1 MKDKRRRRIPPAKA
15 RAAIVGGLYSGSH
28 PETWCGKCGALRRTV
43 DDSGACGYC
52 RAVAIVR
59 RPVEI
64 ERAKREIKAGESQT
78 P

>member
-15 RAAIVGGLYSGSH
+15 QAAIVGGLYSGSH
-28 PETWCGKCGALRRTV
+28 PETRCGKCGALRRTV

-59 RPVEI
+59 RPVE
-64 ERAKREIKAGESQT
+64 ADGAAGD
-78 P
+78 PF